1 MFQMSD
7 RSIVPSRPID
17 RAEPSVR
24 SRGAVRRGLVG
35 RVDGWMDGWTRVDR
49 AREAG
54 DVDAGRPACHP
65 PHGRRRVVLRA
76 HRATL
81 SRSRLSR
88 GAPPLVGLGKGE
100 TATTMEHS
108 GFGGKLTPDGGS
120 GKGARMPESYRS
132 RVDGGEG
139 SRAGKI
145 GSRESPS
152 GVLSPRSWVS
162 SRESDEDDL
171 VQPFSASEARA
182 EEGADARDLTQAF
195 DAEGGESSFENVVDS
210 PRILRAMPP
219 SVDDGGLERRISEL
233 RVALR
238 TAEQALDRTHH
249 RFELAEGGRRASEAE
264 CTTLRTRIWA
274 LEGSQALV
282 EAAQREE
289 DLDALRGRLLNEA
302 TVELAY
308 AAKATTEADERARS
322 IEIDCKKLQDTIA
335 ALSAASSAESETL
348 STEIAQARMRIRS
361 DARELASITERLT
374 QVETQSAQANQSKQ
388 TNDDTMKLLG
398 DAQKDAERARASLAE
413 TMRHNEFLQGRVNE
427 LEAIAQSDAT
437 AHYDQELRRVREHL
451 GAEIS
456 RLKAEL
462 KRERSSRKA
471 LQSSTKDSAAAD
483 GLPDAPECGALESTT
498 HQTTTPEDVAKDE
511 WANALGLGADVDDEP
526 VKTSELLLARDALL
540 EAARLE
546 VLKLGEINRKLVQAK
561 LTAER
566 EAISLFDHESAI
578 ERNNEAW
585 AAKVAQLELEAL
597 RMNEAMSTL
606 KSRNVAL
613 SKDCESRQVELE
625 EIRSELNST
634 MSSHCEEPLEAQQ
647 QGSWIKYLPRRHS
660 SPVRSSPRDNN
671 LACLGSWGSLNGMV
685 DGDDDDVCRMDDN
698 DYDQTQARGLDDEH
712 RMNDHEAR
720 KHVLEEKSRRIR
732 DRLNTRSAKPPLSP
746 LKASQDAM
754 ERSIREGR
762 LAMEAMRAS
771 RTSLLRS
778 SNSNIRYDARE
789 SS

>member
-1 MFQMSD
+1 M
-7 RSIVPSRPID
+7 
-17 RAEPSVR
+17 
-24 SRGAVRRGLVG
+24 
-35 RVDGWMDGWTRVDR
+35 
-49 AREAG
+49 
-54 DVDAGRPACHP
+54 
-65 PHGRRRVVLRA
+65 
-76 HRATL
+76 
-81 SRSRLSR
+81 
-88 GAPPLVGLGKGE
+88 
-100 TATTMEHS
+100 ATTMRQS

-139 SRAGKI
+139 SHAGKI

-171 VQPFSASEARA
+171 GQPFSASEARA
-182 EEGADARDLTQAF
+182 EEGGGARDLTRAF
-195 DAEGGESSFENVVDS
+195 DAEGDESSFENVVDS
-210 PRILRAMPP
+210 RRILRAMPP

-233 RVALR
+233 RAALR
-238 TAEQALDRTHH
+238 TAEQALDRTQH

-264 CTTLRTRIWA
+264 CTTLRTRLWA

-302 TVELAY
+302 TVELTY

-322 IEIDCKKLQDTIA
+322 IEMDCKKLQDTIA
-335 ALSAASSAESETL
+335 ALSAASSVESETL

-361 DARELASITERLT
+361 DARELASITERLA
-374 QVETQSAQANQSKQ
+374 QVETQSAQANQSEQ
-388 TNDDTMKLLG
+388 TNDDMMKLFE

-451 GAEIS
+451 GAEIA
-456 RLKAEL
+456 RLNAEL
-462 KRERSSRKA
+462 KHERSSRKA
-471 LQSSTKDSAAAD
+471 LQSSMKDSADVDA
-483 GLPDAPECGALESTT
+483 LPNASECNALESTT
-498 HQTTTPEDVAKDE
+498 HQATTSEDVVNDE
-511 WANALGLGADVDDEP
+511 WSNALGLGADVDDEP
-526 VKTSELLLARDALL
+526 VETSEPLPARDALL

-546 VLKLGEINRKLVQAK
+546 VLKLGEMNRKLVQAK

-566 EAISLFDHESAI
+566 ETISLFDHESAI

-597 RMNEAMSTL
+597 RTNEAMSTL
-606 KSRNVAL
+606 KSRNDAL
-613 SKDCESRQVELE
+613 SKDCESRRVELE
-625 EIRSELNST
+625 EIRSEINST
-634 MSSHCEEPLEAQQ
+634 MSSHCEEPLEAHE

-660 SPVRSSPRDNN
+660 SPVKSSPRDNN

-685 DGDDDDVCRMDDN
+685 DSDDDDVCRMDD
-698 DYDQTQARGLDDEH
+698 DEYDQAQARGLDDEH

-720 KHVLEEKSRRIR
+720 KQVLEEKSRRIR
-732 DRLNTRSAKPPLSP
+732 ERLNMRSAKPPLSP

-771 RTSLLRS
+771 RTSLLQS
-778 SNSNIRYDARE
+778 SNSNIRYDARA